1 MKKIIIITGAS
12 GSIGSEIVKYF
23 YKNNDLICI
32 DIDKKNL
39 RILKNKFKKIKIYQC
54 DLTNKKKVEQL
65 INQLN
70 TKYTYFDILINN
82 AGMIYSH
89 PIIKLNTKGLKLHSY
104 ANWKK
109 VLDINLNS
117 IFLFSSKIIENF
129 CNNRTKGVIINISSI
144 SAKGNIGQSAYSVA
158 KAGVEVL
165 TKIWAQELSSFNIRV
180 ACIAPGFFNTKST
193 HNALSNFQIDHLKKN
208 TPSKRLGATKEL
220 MLAINFII
228 KNEFFN
234 GKVLSL
240 DGGLEI

>member
-1 MKKIIIITGAS
+1 MKRIIITGAS

-23 YKNNDLICI
+23 HKKNDLICI
-32 DIDKKNL
+32 DINKKNL
-39 RILKNKFKKIKIYQC
+39 NKIKNKYKKIKIYQC
-54 DLTNKKKVEQL
+54 DLTNQKNVDQL
-65 INQLN
+65 MKNLN
-70 TKYTYFDILINN
+70 IKYKYFDILINN

-89 PIIKLNTKGLKLHSY
+89 PMIKLSSKGLKSHSY

-129 CNNRTKGVIINISSI
+129 CNNRTKGLIINISSI

-158 KAGVEVL
+158 KSGIEIL

-193 HNALSNFQIDHLKKN
+193 HNSLSKFQIDHLKN
-208 TPSKRLGATKEL
+208 ATPSKRLGATKEL
-220 MLAINFII
+220 ILAINFII
-228 KNEFFN
+228 KNKFFN
-234 GKVLSL
+234 GKILSL

>member
-1 MKKIIIITGAS
+1 MKKIIITGAS

-23 YKNNDLICI
+23 YKNNELICI
-32 DIDKKNL
+32 DIDGKKLN
-39 RILKNKFKKIKIYQC
+39 ILKKKFKKIKIYQC
-54 DLTNKKKVEQL
+54 DLTNPKKVEKL

-70 TKYTYFDILINN
+70 RKFKSFDILINN

-89 PIIKLNTKGLKLHSY
+89 PIIKLKSNGFQSHNYS
-104 ANWKK
+104 NWKK
-109 VLDINLNS
+109 VLDLNLNS
-117 IFLFSSKIIENF
+117 VFLVSTKIIENF
-129 CNNRTKGVIINISSI
+129 CMNRTKGIIINISSI
-144 SAKGNIGQSAYSVA
+144 SAKGNVGQSAYSVA
-158 KAGVEVL
+158 KSGLEIL
-165 TKIWAQELSSFNIRV
+165 TKIWAKELSSFNVRV

-193 HNALSNFQIDHLKKN
+193 HSSLSKFHIEHLKTN
-208 TPSKRLGATKEL
+208 TPTKRLGKVKEL

>member
-1 MKKIIIITGAS
+1 MKRIIITGAS

-32 DIDKKNL
+32 DINKKNL
-39 RILKNKFKKIKIYQC
+39 NILKNKYKKIKIYQC
-54 DLTNKKKVEQL
+54 DLTNQKNVDQL
-65 INQLN
+65 MKNLN
-70 TKYTYFDILINN
+70 IKYKYFDILINN

-89 PIIKLNTKGLKLHSY
+89 PMIKLSSKGLKSHSY

-129 CNNRTKGVIINISSI
+129 CNNRTKGLIINISSI

-158 KAGVEVL
+158 KSGIEIL

-193 HNALSNFQIDHLKKN
+193 HNSLSKFQIDHLKN
-208 TPSKRLGATKEL
+208 ATPSKRLGATKEL
-220 MLAINFII
+220 ILAINFII
-228 KNEFFN
+228 KNKFFN
-234 GKVLSL
+234 GKILSL